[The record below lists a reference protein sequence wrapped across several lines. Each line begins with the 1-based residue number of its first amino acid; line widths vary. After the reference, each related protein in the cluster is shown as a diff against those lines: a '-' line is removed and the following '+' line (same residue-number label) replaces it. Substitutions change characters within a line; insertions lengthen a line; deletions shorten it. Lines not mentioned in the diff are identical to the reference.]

1 MADNSK
7 YKTVDGVWLPLEFRN
22 LNLYAWFESDILLGV
37 IENAAIPLN
46 PSQQEIERFMMAA
59 NHYREYDDFYDY
71 PVAS

>member
-7 YKTVDGVWLPLEFRN
+7 YKTVDGVWLPLQFHN
-22 LNLYAWFESDILLGV
+22 LNLYAWLESDILLGV

-46 PSQQEIERFMMAA
+46 PSQLEIERFMMAA
-59 NHYREYDDFYDY
+59 NHNWEYDDFCDY